1 MDELLARM
9 SSEMN
14 GKNTKRKRNEL
25 KPIDSLTPEQQELY
39 INKFLTWIH
48 NGAEPEKRMIEFGAA
63 EKLGCRS
70 SCGERAVV
78 KIQNFLPGDVAE
90 GWYLS
95 HDKVDF
101 SHL

>member
-14 GKNTKRKRNEL
+14 GKSTKRKHNEV
-25 KPIDSLTPEQQELY
+25 KPNDSLTPEQQEKY

-48 NGAEPEKRMIEFGAA
+48 NGVEPERRMIEFSAA

-70 SCGERAVV
+70 SYGERAVV

-90 GWYLS
+90 G
-95 HDKVDF
+95 
-101 SHL
+101 

>member
-14 GKNTKRKRNEL
+14 GKSTKRKHNEV
-25 KPIDSLTPEQQELY
+25 KPNDSLTPEQQEEY
-39 INKFLTWIH
+39 ISKFLTWIH
-48 NGAEPEKRMIEFGAA
+48 DGVKPEKRMEQFGVA

-90 GWYLS
+90 G
-95 HDKVDF
+95 
-101 SHL
+101 